1 MQAPAPRKLKTFHGC
16 AIGKSFRFLRARG
29 QVETDTNIYKVVILK
44 HNYRKKS
51 NTKTHG
57 IDRI

>member
-1 MQAPAPRKLKTFHGC
+1 MQAPASRISKTFHGC

-44 HNYRKKS
+44 HNYSKKKVIQKL
-51 NTKTHG
+51 TE
-57 IDRI
+57 